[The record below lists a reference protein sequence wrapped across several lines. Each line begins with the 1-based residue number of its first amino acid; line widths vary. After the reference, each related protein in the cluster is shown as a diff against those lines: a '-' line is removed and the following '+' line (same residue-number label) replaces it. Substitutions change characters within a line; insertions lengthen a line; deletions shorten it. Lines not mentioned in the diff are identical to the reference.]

1 MNLVTEFHYSD
12 GDVGAYDDIDVTKL
26 WSQFSKANHEASHI
40 VIRPDTEAGQLL
52 SNTLHGA
59 ILHRTYEPHVQHR
72 DMVTC
77 ILAETNTLRGR
88 NGVVTVLRLSP
99 AAALLVADALLA
111 SNPDSG
117 AAKQFT
123 HEVGHRLKERH

>member
-59 ILHRTYEPHVQHR
+59 ILHRSPNGSRVRSRAFVIFKRHR
-72 DMVTC
+72 RNSATAVTD
-77 ILAETNTLRGR
+77 LAMLLENGQDVPVKRG
-88 NGVVTVLRLSP
+88 GCYG
-99 AAALLVADALLA
+99 
-111 SNPDSG
+111 SG
-117 AAKQFT
+117 NLISDQRRTSQKQ
-123 HEVGHRLKERH
+123 ERHES